1 MPTSQVVSLDS
12 SWQGIKGSRGWI
24 IGIGCM
30 RHRITWL
37 RRNEWL
43 EICFYDGRGGL
54 GTGERDI
61 GKARI
66 LLYLWKSIL

>member
-12 SWQGIKGSRGWI
+12 SWQGIKGRRGWI

-37 RRNEWL
+37 RRTEWL

-54 GTGERDI
+54 VFLCVFSNMMKDRE
-61 GKARI
+61 KQE
-66 LLYLWKSIL
+66 

>member
-12 SWQGIKGSRGWI
+12 SWQGIEGRRGWI
-24 IGIGCM
+24 IGRGCM

-37 RRNEWL
+37 RRTEWL

-61 GKARI
+61 GK
-66 LLYLWKSIL
+66 